1 MLYLRLS
8 NQITNSVGMT
18 TAVHEHTINSIRS
31 QKLPTLPE
39 ELYSREKG
47 SEAEQ
52 QPILQELNVVSTN
65 KTCTFV
71 ACKI

>member
-1 MLYLRLS
+1 
-8 NQITNSVGMT
+8 MT

-52 QPILQELNVVSTN
+52 QPILQELDVVSTN